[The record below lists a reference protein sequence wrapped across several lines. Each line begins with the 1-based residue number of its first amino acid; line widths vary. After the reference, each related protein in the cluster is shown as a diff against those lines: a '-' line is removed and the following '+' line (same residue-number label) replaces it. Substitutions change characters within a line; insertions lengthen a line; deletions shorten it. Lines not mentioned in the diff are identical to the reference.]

1 MTFAWPQVFWLLL
14 LPLALLGAEFA
25 RRRRAAAN
33 AHPKILQA
41 EAGAHRLSLVARTT
55 PPHRTRPWLCAGLLL
70 VLTALARP
78 QWGRIEEPVFDQ
90 AREILIAIDLSR
102 SMLSQDIKPSRLERA
117 KLLTQSLLEK
127 LAGERVGLVTFSGTA
142 FLQSPLSSDYEI
154 LREFLP
160 ALNSDFLPEGGT
172 NYRALIETS
181 LSAFGST
188 AAADRFLI
196 VLSDGEATDDDWKSS
211 VADLKKKGIRVIG
224 LGVGTTNGAMIP
236 DGAGGFVKD
245 ERGAV
250 VLSKLESGTLQELAS
265 ATSGTYRDA
274 STWIDL
280 AGVLSA
286 TVDAGQK
293 GKFAEKNTVRLVER
307 FQWPLALG
315 LWCLFVSFCYEFP
328 VRPRTRDLKL
338 ATKSPSPASP
348 KAKLTATAAALILLS
363 ALRAPPSVLAAA
375 EPAAEPPPLARIVS
389 RLSGQDTQSAR
400 DWAEFA
406 RETVIWGSHI
416 QSESRPVPPGPVRD
430 ALAAVELGAA
440 VDPKA
445 TDWPKVRE
453 ELEALLKTPDDKKPD
468 QQKNQQ
474 NQQDQS
480 QDQKDQKDQKP
491 DPSRQNQQKH
501 DQPKQDSSSPQ
512 KSPQDKSS
520 QPQNPPQNQPPK
532 SDPGQPPESAF
543 GDMKEPPKSPPP
555 SRDTQKVGGTPEKKD
570 AEQKPADPQLALPLQ
585 KLDQLRNQDSPAQ
598 LFQLMDADK
607 KSVPKKKGKDW

>member
-1 MTFAWPQVFWLLL
+1 MRTVALIDYGSGN
-14 LPLALLGAEFA
+14 LPSAEKALW
-25 RRRRAAAN
+25 AAARTLDTPFDIR
-33 AHPKILQA
+33 ATSDPAFVAGADSIVLPGVGAFRACMSALTARDGLVQFALEVPRERARELEPLRQAA
-41 EAGAHRLSLVARTT
+41 EAAA
-55 PPHRTRPWLCAGLLL
+55 
-70 VLTALARP
+70 
-78 QWGRIEEPVFDQ
+78 
-90 AREILIAIDLSR
+90 
-102 SMLSQDIKPSRLERA
+102 
-117 KLLTQSLLEK
+117 
-127 LAGERVGLVTFSGTA
+127 SG
-142 FLQSPLSSDYEI
+142 
-154 LREFLP
+154 
-160 ALNSDFLPEGGT
+160 
-172 NYRALIETS
+172 
-181 LSAFGST
+181 
-188 AAADRFLI
+188 
-196 VLSDGEATDDDWKSS
+196 V
-211 VADLKKKGIRVIG
+211 
-224 LGVGTTNGAMIP
+224 
-236 DGAGGFVKD
+236 
-245 ERGAV
+245 
-250 VLSKLESGTLQELAS
+250 
-265 ATSGTYRDA
+265 
-274 STWIDL
+274 

-293 GKFAEKNTVRLVER
+293 GQFAEKNTVRLVER